1 MFLCYYNN
9 MKEKKVSVF
18 KVILTVLFAAA
29 IFAGYF
35 YVIFGKFTPEM
46 KIQPEHIRYAL
57 VGACFVFSLL
67 FTRLSAKK
75 IFITV
80 ALAINVA
87 ADYFLILAPSDENK
101 LVGLCV
107 FCGVQFMYF
116 LYTLYLNKSIGLKV
130 INMAVRVGLC
140 LLAYFLV
147 PNYFTVGT
155 LEIVAMMYIINFA
168 VSLVFFLFY
177 IKSEWLLFL
186 GFLLFFICDIFVGL
200 TNGGIDILGITGA
213 AADFLRT
220 YDIAFY
226 SYVPGLFFIA
236 SSSVWAKETN
246 DKK

>member
-1 MFLCYYNN
+1 MLLCYHMT
-9 MKEKKVSVF
+9 MKDKKVSIF
-18 KVILTVLFAAA
+18 KIFATILFAAA

-75 IFITV
+75 ILITL

-87 ADYFLILAPSDENK
+87 ADYFLILMPSEENK
-101 LVGLCV
+101 LIGTCI
-107 FCGVQFMYF
+107 FCGVQFVYF

-130 INMAVRVGLC
+130 INMAIRVGLC
-140 LLAYFLV
+140 LIAYFVV

-168 VSLVFFLFY
+168 VSLVIFLFY
-177 IKSEWLLFL
+177 IKTEWLLFL
-186 GFLLFFICDIFVGL
+186 GFLLFFVCDIFVGL

-213 AADFLRT
+213 AADFLRS

-226 SYVPGLFFIA
+226 TYTPGLFLIA
-236 SSSVWAKETN
+236 SSSVWSRETEN
-246 DKK
+246 KN

>member
-1 MFLCYYNN
+1 
-9 MKEKKVSVF
+9 MKENKVSVF
-18 KVILTVLFAAA
+18 KVILTILFAAT

-35 YVIFGKFTPEM
+35 YVIFGKFTADM
-46 KIQPEHIRYAL
+46 KIQPNHISYAL

-67 FTRLSAKK
+67 FTRLSVKK
-75 IFITV
+75 IFITL

-101 LVGLCV
+101 LIGLCI

-130 INMAVRVGLC
+130 FNMGLRAGLC

-177 IKSEWLLFL
+177 IKTEWLLFL
-186 GFLLFFICDIFVGL
+186 GFLLLFIRNIFVGL
-200 TNGGIDILGITGA
+200 TNGGMDILGITGA
-213 AADFLRT
+213 VVDFLKT

-226 SYVPGLFFIA
+226 SYIPGLFFIA
-236 SSSVWAKETN
+236 SSSVWAKETS